1 MQKIIQQNSEIN
13 KKVDELL
20 ARQNAIEE
28 RLEQMEVDHEQ
39 LNMNKEFTKV
49 IKLLFLYYIYII
61 LLLFTIKILIYLEH
75 YK

>member
-61 LLLFTIKILIYLEH
+61 LLLFTIKILIYLGH

>member
-20 ARQNAIEE
+20 ARQKAIEE

-61 LLLFTIKILIYLEH
+61 LLLFTIKILIYLGH

>member
-1 MQKIIQQNSEIN
+1 
-13 KKVDELL
+13 L

-61 LLLFTIKILIYLEH
+61 LLLFTIKILIYLGH

>member
-1 MQKIIQQNSEIN
+1 LQKIIQQNSEIN

-20 ARQNAIEE
+20 ARQKAIEE

-61 LLLFTIKILIYLEH
+61 LLLFTIKILIYLGH

>member
-1 MQKIIQQNSEIN
+1 LQKIIQQNSEIN

-61 LLLFTIKILIYLEH
+61 LLLFTIKILIYLGH

>member
-1 MQKIIQQNSEIN
+1 LQKIIQQNSEIN

-20 ARQNAIEE
+20 ARQKAIEE

-39 LNMNKEFTKV
+39 LNINKEFTKV

-61 LLLFTIKILIYLEH
+61 LLLFTIKILIYLGH